1 MNSAPQIQTAE
12 ISDADLDAVAGGLAV
27 QAGTAAGLSAGVALD
42 AGDLLSQVGSLQTAA
57 LGAVTGLQQ
66 TATAGL

>member
-27 QAGTAAGLSAGVALD
+27 QAGTAAGVAVD
-42 AGDLLSQVGSLQTAA
+42 ADDLLSQVGSVQSDVLGTVAGVQQAATTA
-57 LGAVTGLQQ
+57 L
-66 TATAGL
+66 